1 MKLINRFHII
11 PLLLC
16 IVLFSCSKSEH
27 KVVIGVSQCSGGF
40 WREKLNNEMRRE
52 LLLNDG
58 IEMELLCAEDN
69 IEQQKSDIQRLI
81 DQKVDILIVSPL
93 TENDLVPVIA
103 EAYDS
108 GIPVVLFDRTIK
120 SNKYTA
126 FVGGDNKGV
135 GEIIGNFA
143 SNHLPHGGN
152 VVEIMG
158 NMHTSPARLRHQ
170 GIVEALKSRSDINM
184 LASVDVGWVAPRAR
198 EVMDSLMHI
207 YDNIDVVVAHTDF
220 MASAAKAVAD
230 SINPANNIKY
240 IGADG
245 FGSPGL
251 GIYAVENGTIDA
263 TAVYPTGG
271 DIIIQTAIDILDGKK
286 VDRQRLIPSH
296 LVSEP
301 KDANLLVTLNDALDH
316 EVNTIQRLRSRIM
329 FYMDEL
335 VLERTVLVATIAVL
349 LLVILLLITYIRM
362 RTKVKRHEQK
372 ITEQKEELH
381 QKEEVIHKK
390 EEEIQEKD
398 VAIHEKDEVIQTQ
411 EEEISDIKE
420 RLEIFSEFD
429 REFMDKLNKVVEEH
443 LADEDFS
450 VEALA
455 SDMCLSRAHM
465 YRRCKALTGV
475 TPVELIRNTRMD
487 RARQMFRS
495 GNTSV
500 SAVAQQVGI
509 PDASYFTR
517 CYKGYFGVVPKKDIN
532 TDEQ

>member
-1 MKLINRFHII
+1 MKLINHICII

-16 IVLFSCSKSEH
+16 VLLISCSKTER
-27 KVVIGVSQCSGGF
+27 KTVIGVSQCSGGF

-52 LLLNDG
+52 LMLNDG

-69 IEQQKSDIQRLI
+69 IEQQKADIQRLI
-81 DQKVDILIVSPL
+81 DKKVDILIISPL

-103 EAYDS
+103 QAYDS

-126 FVGGDNKGV
+126 FIGGDNRGV

-143 SNHLPHGGN
+143 SNRLPHGGN

-170 GIVEALKSRSDINM
+170 GIVEALRSRSDIHM

-271 DIIIQTAIDILDGKK
+271 DIIIQTAIDILEGNK

-316 EVNTIQRLRSRIM
+316 EVNTIQRLRSRII
-329 FYMDEL
+329 FYTDEL
-335 VLERTVLVATIAVL
+335 ALERTVLVTAIAVL

-372 ITEQKEELH
+372 ITEQKQELH

-398 VAIHEKDEVIQTQ
+398 VAIHQKDEVIQTQ

-429 REFMDKLNKVVEEH
+429 REFMEKLNRVVAERIN
-443 LADEDFS
+443 DEDFN
-450 VEALA
+450 VEGLS
-455 SDMCLSRAHM
+455 SDMCLSRAQM
-465 YRRCKALTGV
+465 YRRCKALTGI
-475 TPVELIRNTRMD
+475 TPVELIRNTRMEK
-487 RARQMFRS
+487 ARQMFRN

-517 CYKGYFGVVPKKDIN
+517 CYKSYFGVVPKKDIN
-532 TDEQ
+532 MDE